1 MENVLAWGVNLVVV
15 AAAWGA
21 MRQKL
26 THLHEQMIEVTRC
39 VRNGLTDR
47 VTAMERRV
55 DAIDERCR
63 ERLHGGGH
71 ERN

>member
-1 MENVLAWGVNLVVV
+1 MESVLAWGINVVVV

-26 THLHEQMIEVTRC
+26 IHLQDQMVELTRA
-39 VRNGLTDR
+39 VRNGMSDR
-47 VTAMERRV
+47 LNAVERKV

-63 ERLHGGGH
+63 ERFHH
-71 ERN
+71 E